1 MPNRVQ
7 SLRDL
12 ANAVF
17 DSPSREQR
25 LAQVVDVVRDSL
37 AVDRA
42 FLVYVQDRDFLT
54 CGDSS
59 SHDSLGTTQIG
70 LWLVQHQM
78 EISGGPVAF
87 NICHERVEEIT
98 SALDADGRA
107 YVAFPVPSG
116 GTSDEML
123 IIRGPWECRIDDGV
137 FAFVETA
144 TPALALIM
152 EQELSTSRAA
162 RQREQ
167 MTALASAAEL
177 LTQAERVEVALEDL
191 ATAISHS
198 SGYELASIDVYDER
212 AQDFIMTAINQTP
225 QVNTSLGQVWRAQN
239 IGSIYPRAVMELAIR
254 SRAPLLISD
263 IQNDERVPEY
273 GRRFFRKAHIF
284 AGGQFPL
291 IFRDEFLG
299 TLRVASQRPRSFS
312 PQEVDVLEGFAAQLA
327 VALKAVRMYKALAES
342 EEQLREYS
350 QQLQEGMEIQHRLA
364 RTDALT
370 GIPNRRYA
378 DEVVK
383 GEHARATR
391 HKTSL
396 SVAIA
401 DVDFFKAI
409 NDTYGHKAGDE
420 ALVQLADLARR
431 SCRQGD
437 VVGRYG
443 GDEFLFVLPEADQN
457 AAKRFADRFRSS
469 VAKQVFHLSS
479 GQRIRM
485 KVSLGVAELDREGGQ
500 RPSALVS
507 RADEALYE
515 AKSQGR
521 NRTIAYRSPRQAA

>member
-1 MPNRVQ
+1 
-7 SLRDL
+7 
-12 ANAVF
+12 
-17 DSPSREQR
+17 
-25 LAQVVDVVRDSL
+25 VD
-37 AVDRA
+37 A
-42 FLVYVQDRDFLT
+42 
-54 CGDSS
+54 
-59 SHDSLGTTQIG
+59 
-70 LWLVQHQM
+70 
-78 EISGGPVAF
+78 
-87 NICHERVEEIT
+87 
-98 SALDADGRA
+98 
-107 YVAFPVPSG
+107 
-116 GTSDEML
+116 
-123 IIRGPWECRIDDGV
+123 
-137 FAFVETA
+137 
-144 TPALALIM
+144 
-152 EQELSTSRAA
+152 
-162 RQREQ
+162 
-167 MTALASAAEL
+167 
-177 LTQAERVEVALEDL
+177 
-191 ATAISHS
+191 
-198 SGYELASIDVYDER
+198 
-212 AQDFIMTAINQTP
+212 
-225 QVNTSLGQVWRAQN
+225 
-239 IGSIYPRAVMELAIR
+239 
-254 SRAPLLISD
+254 
-263 IQNDERVPEY
+263 
-273 GRRFFRKAHIF
+273 
-284 AGGQFPL
+284 
-291 IFRDEFLG
+291 
-299 TLRVASQRPRSFS
+299 
-312 PQEVDVLEGFAAQLA
+312 LEGFAAQLA
-327 VALKAVRMYKALAES
+327 LALKAVRMYKALAES

-383 GEHARATR
+383 GEHARVTR
-391 HKTSL
+391 HKTPL

-443 GDEFLFVLPEADQN
+443 GDEFLFVLSEADRN

-485 KVSLGVAELDREGGQ
+485 TVSLGVAELDREGGQ